1 MNFCPNCGAKL
12 AKTIIDKTNVKKCY
26 ECNYIDWNNY
36 VNVSCVVVAF
46 NDKNEFLMITLKE
59 ENQGRLLFQVGIVI

>member
-46 NDKNEFLMITLKE
+46 NDKNEFLMITC
-59 ENQGRLLFQVGIVI
+59 IC